1 MGHVDAFSS
10 HVGTV
15 IEENALDNENVLRE
29 QAKDAF
35 WAKQST
41 ENCRSK
47 QEFVMVFCISGK
59 QMVNTN
65 WQYQRPWYARS

>member
-1 MGHVDAFSS
+1 VEHRPGLKMGHVDAFSS

-35 WAKQST
+35 
-41 ENCRSK
+41 
-47 QEFVMVFCISGK
+47 
-59 QMVNTN
+59 
-65 WQYQRPWYARS
+65 